1 MGLVLRFPLE
11 RRRVAG
17 PDLGDAPRGVVLV
30 LPVIRIERH
39 GSADPAIGTV
49 ARRNLPAPPAITVEP
64 PMRGGG
70 KPRRRRRTA

>member
-17 PDLGDAPRGVVLV
+17 PDLGEAPRGAVLV

-39 GSADPAIGTV
+39 D
-49 ARRNLPAPPAITVEP
+49 LPAAPALTVEP
-64 PMRGGG
+64 PLRGGG
-70 KPRRRRRTA
+70 KPRRRRKSA

>member
-1 MGLVLRFPLE
+1 MAALEGSAQEGSMGLVLRFPLE

-17 PDLGDAPRGVVLV
+17 PDLADGPRGAVLV

-39 GSADPAIGTV
+39 D
-49 ARRNLPAPPAITVEP
+49 LPAPPALTVEP
-64 PMRGGG
+64 PLRGGG

>member
-17 PDLGDAPRGVVLV
+17 PDLGDTPRGAVLL

-39 GSADPAIGTV
+39 DIQ
-49 ARRNLPAPPAITVEP
+49 RHDLPAPPMLTVEP
-64 PMRGGG
+64 PLRGGD
-70 KPRRRRRTA
+70 KPRRRRKSA

>member
-17 PDLGDAPRGVVLV
+17 PDLGNAPRGMVLL

-39 GSADPAIGTV
+39 DTAHHGI
-49 ARRNLPAPPAITVEP
+49 ARQNLPAPPAITVEP

-70 KPRRRRRTA
+70 KPRRRRKTA